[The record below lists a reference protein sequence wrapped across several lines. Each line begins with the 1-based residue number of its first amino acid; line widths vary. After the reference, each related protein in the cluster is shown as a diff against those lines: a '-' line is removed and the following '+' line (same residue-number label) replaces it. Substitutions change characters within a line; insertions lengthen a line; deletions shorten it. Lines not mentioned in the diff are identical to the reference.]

1 MCSYLWIEKRWLCHV
16 VTTSF
21 KLFSMLSSLL
31 AEPTMSE
38 IVSAKLCSSIAN
50 RFSRVKVSGFM
61 SKFFPVD
68 SISFCQCL
76 RQQKII

>member
-1 MCSYLWIEKRWLCHV
+1 MEKRWLCQV

-21 KLFSMLSSLL
+21 RLFSMLSSLL

-38 IVSAKLCSSIAN
+38 MVSAKLWSSMAN
-50 RFSRVKVSGFM
+50 RFSRVNVSGFM

-68 SISFCQCL
+68 SISFSQCL
-76 RQQKII
+76 